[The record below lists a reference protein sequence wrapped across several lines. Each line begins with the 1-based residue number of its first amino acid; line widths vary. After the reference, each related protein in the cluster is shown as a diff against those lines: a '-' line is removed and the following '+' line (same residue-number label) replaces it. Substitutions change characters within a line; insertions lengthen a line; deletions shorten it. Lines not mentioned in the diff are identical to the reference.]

1 MEFHRRA
8 RNWMEEFELVRMER
22 QPPRGIALRA
32 VLAIA
37 NYRMAE
43 AGHLH
48 ANLILSAGFDV
59 SSTSGLSRPDRKT
72 R

>member
-1 MEFHRRA
+1 MEFHRGA
-8 RNWMEEFELVRMER
+8 RYWMEEFELVRMER
-22 QPPRGIALRA
+22 EAPRGIRRRA

-48 ANLILSAGFDV
+48 ANLVLAAGFERQLDQRIV
-59 SSTSGLSRPDRKT
+59 ST
-72 R
+72 